1 LDNIYEIIYT
11 GKPSKALRLFS
22 GPARTTLSQMKTATV
37 ARNLALPALLALALG
52 ACGTFEFALAPE
64 AEGEEYP
71 KAELSAEES
80 YADRMEAPAPAPAAA
95 GAQSRAAGTAGAT
108 GDPGAAALTQPEREK
123 RVRIY
128 SGWCRLVVDEV
139 EQARKDLERLAVA
152 SGGYVEAV
160 NGPAVSLRV
169 PAARFQEVFAA
180 VLKLGEVT
188 GKAVETYDVSDTLRD
203 QETRLSLSERA
214 RERLYQLL
222 ERTSDVQE
230 RLAILRE
237 IRRLTEEIEQV
248 RVSLELLKNQI
259 ALSRITVELQARR
272 PEGEARQ
279 AGIPFPW
286 IAALQPL
293 YPSLPKSAGKAVPK
307 LSDDFAV
314 FAKEKRFRAESPEGT
329 RVRIGTT
336 GNVPRGDEGFWQKA
350 LLFHLGPRFRSAE
363 ALEQG
368 AFRGVLFTSKDAKPY
383 SYLVAVRVKGELL
396 YVFEAFFPDPDAL
409 DLRLG
414 TVQEALGGLQ

>member
-1 LDNIYEIIYT
+1 V
-11 GKPSKALRLFS
+11 
-22 GPARTTLSQMKTATV
+22 KTA
-37 ARNLALPALLALALG
+37 RHLALPVLLALLALSLG
-52 ACGTFEFALAPE
+52 ACAGLAADYERSLAPE
-64 AEGEEYP
+64 SAQDYKMSEP
-71 KAELSAEES
+71 MADELNAEEL
-80 YADRMEAPAPAPAAA
+80 AAPAPAAA
-95 GAQSRAAGTAGAT
+95 GAPSAS
-108 GDPGAAALTQPEREK
+108 GAALPRSTDAASLQQPGVEK
-123 RVRIY
+123 RARVY

-139 EQARKDLERLAVA
+139 EQAKKELERLAAA

-169 PAARFQEVFAA
+169 PAARFPEVFAA
-180 VLKLGEVT
+180 VQKLGEVA
-188 GKAVETYDVSDTLRD
+188 GKAVETYDVSDALRD
-203 QETRLSLSERA
+203 QEARLRLAERA

-222 ERTSDVQE
+222 EKTTDVQQ
-230 RLAILRE
+230 RLAVLRE

-248 RVSLELLKNQI
+248 RLSLELLKNQV
-259 ALSRITVELQARR
+259 ALSRITVELEARR

-279 AGIPFPW
+279 AGIPFRW

-336 GNVPRGDEGFWQKA
+336 ANAPRGDEGFWQKA
-350 LLFHLGPRFRSAE
+350 LLYHLGPRYRSAQ

-368 AFRGVLFTSKDAKPY
+368 AFRGALFTSKDAKPY
-383 SYLVAVRVKGELL
+383 SYLVAVRVQGGLL
-396 YVFEAFFPDPDAL
+396 YVFEAFFPDP
-409 DLRLG
+409 
-414 TVQEALGGLQ
+414 EALSRRLATVREAIGGLQ

>member
-1 LDNIYEIIYT
+1 V
-11 GKPSKALRLFS
+11 
-22 GPARTTLSQMKTATV
+22 KTA
-37 ARNLALPALLALALG
+37 RHLALPVLLALLALALG
-52 ACGTFEFALAPE
+52 ACAGLAADYERSLAPE
-64 AEGEEYP
+64 SAQDYKMSEP
-71 KAELSAEES
+71 MADELNAEEL
-80 YADRMEAPAPAPAAA
+80 AAPAPAAA
-95 GAQSRAAGTAGAT
+95 GAPSAS
-108 GDPGAAALTQPEREK
+108 GAALPRSTDAASLQQPGVEK
-123 RVRIY
+123 RARVY

-139 EQARKDLERLAVA
+139 EQAKKELERLAAA

-169 PAARFQEVFAA
+169 PAARFPEVFAA
-180 VLKLGEVT
+180 VQKLGEVA
-188 GKAVETYDVSDTLRD
+188 GKAVETYDVSDALRD
-203 QETRLSLSERA
+203 QEARLRLAERA

-222 ERTSDVQE
+222 EKTTDVQQ
-230 RLAILRE
+230 RLAVLRE

-248 RVSLELLKNQI
+248 RLSLELLKNQV
-259 ALSRITVELQARR
+259 ALSRITVELEARR

-279 AGIPFPW
+279 AGIPFRW

-336 GNVPRGDEGFWQKA
+336 ANAPRGDEGFWQKA
-350 LLFHLGPRFRSAE
+350 LLYHLGPRYRSAQ

-368 AFRGVLFTSKDAKPY
+368 AFRGALFTSKDAKPY
-383 SYLVAVRVKGELL
+383 SYLVAVRVQGGLL
-396 YVFEAFFPDPDAL
+396 YVFEAFFPDP
-409 DLRLG
+409 
-414 TVQEALGGLQ
+414 EALSRRLATVREAIGGLQ